1 MRASCLR
8 MYMLR
13 SGQWSVVGG
22 QWPVNMSL
30 QHYRQLIAWQKAMEL
45 VRHVYSI
52 AAGFPREE
60 MFGLRSQIQ
69 RAAVSVPSNIA
80 EGQGRES
87 TKEFLR
93 HLSIAY
99 GSLMEVETQIL
110 IAQDLNYIDAS
121 SADELLEFSAETGRV
136 INGLIRSLKKKLE
149 SDH

>member
-1 MRASCLR
+1 
-8 MYMLR
+8 
-13 SGQWSVVGG
+13 
-22 QWPVNMSL
+22 MSL
-30 QHYRQLIAWQKAMEL
+30 QHYRQLVAWQKAMEL
-45 VRHVYSI
+45 VRHVYRI
-52 AAGFPREE
+52 AECFPREE

-110 IAQDLNYIDAS
+110 IAQDLKYLDTR